1 MKRKLCSVLL
11 ALCMVL
17 TLLPVSAMAEGGT
30 ATSLPD
36 AVDGVITLTED
47 VELTNGLN
55 YTTDVTIV
63 LNGHTITR
71 TNGQKTALMIT
82 NGATMTIDGS
92 VAGSAINGTIVVGYS
107 TPSVTNGKLIINGG
121 TYTATVNDDC
131 VVQTNGLCDN
141 CEITATNATFNS
153 TDDTFYLAGNG
164 TYRLENCEVNG
175 YTGIYMK
182 SGSLTLTNTTIKATG
197 EYAAPVANGNGA
209 SSTGDGIILDA
220 KNGYKGNINLSING
234 GSISSDNAYAIRETY
249 TDSTATATHSITVNG
264 GTYTSSKDAINVS
277 EYFKKAVASGV
288 SSISISGGTFS
299 DLSALDYLAEGAT
312 VTVKLAADT
321 TKDVTIPA
329 NTTVTLDLAGH
340 KIVNS
345 ATAQDK
351 EVAEASRKHTITN
364 KGTLTILDSVGGG
377 VVDNVSHGRAALYNA
392 GTIVEIKGGKF
403 TRSVDNSTDATSAK
417 GNSWYVIYNA
427 EGANITKISSG
438 EFLALGHFSSLFCN
452 SGTIN
457 EISGGTFTQDGFIAF
472 KNQGTVNKISGG
484 TFSSESESCIQ
495 NWGTIGEIS
504 DGTITAGRIGI
515 WNFSSDTYKSA
526 GTISRITGGNISGTT
541 AAIRLN
547 DYDTDYKD
555 SDKNVT
561 GPSTV
566 NKANASIS
574 AGNFSGALEVNAHT
588 VLTITGG
595 TYSVDPSAYVVPGY
609 VASYNGST
617 YTVYYPVPVTP
628 GNTSSST
635 TKNPDGSTT
644 TTTTDKTTGTVTE
657 TTVEA
662 VLKARD
668 GATIEDVAALRD
680 IINKEGDE
688 AYTTGADNALTWE
701 NSGNAITYEG
711 KSDAALPV
719 TTRVTYYLNGVE
731 TAPADLAGQSGRVR
745 IRFDYTNHTRE
756 TVTVDGQEYTV
767 CVPFTAITA
776 VILDGD
782 KFSNI
787 EADNGKVMELDGTT
801 AVLGTA
807 IPGLADSLRLTEF
820 EPLEDT
826 EIPAYFEVSAD
837 VTDFSLDFTA
847 TILTPSALDDLD
859 TGDLSDLDDLSETLD
874 DLTGAVDEL
883 ADGTGA
889 LADGVQALYDGFHE
903 YANGVQGLNEGA
915 EALADGLTQLYDSG
929 TALVDGANALRDGL
943 SAVSG
948 AVGGMTSG
956 DTGSNDE
963 MMAQL
968 NEQLAPVISNYGTT
982 VVTDTVTDAD
992 LLASLTAAGLTGE
1005 QQQAVLGAVGA
1016 AMGKALQNDTPAM
1029 VQGVAG
1035 TVSGVLMGQLGS
1047 GISQLQTGL
1056 DQLASGS
1063 AELARGAD
1071 TYVKAVGQVSQGADA
1086 LAEGSAKLDDA
1097 SDAMYEGLA
1106 ELHDGAAELHDG
1118 VQEFSDKNTDDLSDD
1133 LGGDLR
1139 NVVRRLKAVQQAGK
1153 YYQTFSGLHNGDT
1166 GSVKFIVETAEI
1178 KK

>member
-1 MKRKLCSVLL
+1 MKKTIPILL
-11 ALCMVL
+11 SAAL
-17 TLLPVSAMAEGGT
+17 LLSACGQAANTAET
-30 ATSLPD
+30 AAAADVPA
-36 AVDGVITLTED
+36 AVTE
-47 VELTNGLN
+47 
-55 YTTDVTIV
+55 
-63 LNGHTITR
+63 
-71 TNGQKTALMIT
+71 TA
-82 NGATMTIDGS
+82 A
-92 VAGSAINGTIVVGYS
+92 
-107 TPSVTNGKLIINGG
+107 
-121 TYTATVNDDC
+121 
-131 VVQTNGLCDN
+131 QT
-141 CEITATNATFNS
+141 
-153 TDDTFYLAGNG
+153 
-164 TYRLENCEVNG
+164 
-175 YTGIYMK
+175 
-182 SGSLTLTNTTIKATG
+182 
-197 EYAAPVANGNGA
+197 AAP
-209 SSTGDGIILDA
+209 
-220 KNGYKGNINLSING
+220 K
-234 GSISSDNAYAIRETY
+234 
-249 TDSTATATHSITVNG
+249 
-264 GTYTSSKDAINVS
+264 
-277 EYFKKAVASGV
+277 
-288 SSISISGGTFS
+288 
-299 DLSALDYLAEGAT
+299 
-312 VTVKLAADT
+312 T
-321 TKDVTIPA
+321 TP
-329 NTTVTLDLAGH
+329 
-340 KIVNS
+340 
-345 ATAQDK
+345 
-351 EVAEASRKHTITN
+351 
-364 KGTLTILDSVGGG
+364 GG
-377 VVDNVSHGRAALYNA
+377 VDKS
-392 GTIVEIKGGKF
+392 E
-403 TRSVDNSTDATSAK
+403 
-417 GNSWYVIYNA
+417 
-427 EGANITKISSG
+427 
-438 EFLALGHFSSLFCN
+438 
-452 SGTIN
+452 
-457 EISGGTFTQDGFIAF
+457 
-472 KNQGTVNKISGG
+472 TVY
-484 TFSSESESCIQ
+484 
-495 NWGTIGEIS
+495 
-504 DGTITAGRIGI
+504 A
-515 WNFSSDTYKSA
+515 
-526 GTISRITGGNISGTT
+526 
-541 AAIRLN
+541 
-547 DYDTDYKD
+547 
-555 SDKNVT
+555 
-561 GPSTV
+561 
-566 NKANASIS
+566 KANA
-574 AGNFSGALEVNAHT
+574 
-588 VLTITGG
+588 
-595 TYSVDPSAYVVPGY
+595 D
-609 VASYNGST
+609 
-617 YTVYYPVPVTP
+617 
-628 GNTSSST
+628 
-635 TKNPDGSTT
+635 
-644 TTTTDKTTGTVTE
+644 GTVTE

-668 GATIEDVAALRD
+668 GATIPDVAALRD

-688 AYTTGADNALTWE
+688 EYTTGADNALTWQ
-701 NSGNAITYEG
+701 NSGSAITYEG

-731 TAPADLAGQSGRVR
+731 TAPDDLAGQSGRVR

-787 EADNGKVMELDGTT
+787 ETDNGKVMELDGTT

-807 IPGLADSLRLTEF
+807 MPGLADSLRLTEF

-859 TGDLSDLDDLSETLD
+859 TGNLSDLDDLSDTLD
-874 DLTGAVDEL
+874 DLTDAADEL

-903 YANGVQGLNEGA
+903 YADGVQGLNEGA

-943 SAVSG
+943 SSVSG

-963 MMAQL
+963 MMARL

-992 LLASLTAAGLTGE
+992 LLAALTAAGLTGE
-1005 QQQAVLGAVGA
+1005 QQQAVLGAVGV

-1118 VQEFSDKNTDDLSDD
+1118 VQEFSGKNTDDLSDD
-1133 LGGDLR
+1133 LGAGLR

-1153 YYQTFSGLHNGDT
+1153 NYQTFSGLHNGDT

>member
-1 MKRKLCSVLL
+1 MKKTIPILL
-11 ALCMVL
+11 SAAL
-17 TLLPVSAMAEGGT
+17 LLSACGQAAGT
-30 ATSLPD
+30 A
-36 AVDGVITLTED
+36 E
-47 VELTNGLN
+47 
-55 YTTDVTIV
+55 
-63 LNGHTITR
+63 
-71 TNGQKTALMIT
+71 
-82 NGATMTIDGS
+82 
-92 VAGSAINGTIVVGYS
+92 
-107 TPSVTNGKLIINGG
+107 
-121 TYTATVNDDC
+121 
-131 VVQTNGLCDN
+131 
-141 CEITATNATFNS
+141 
-153 TDDTFYLAGNG
+153 
-164 TYRLENCEVNG
+164 
-175 YTGIYMK
+175 
-182 SGSLTLTNTTIKATG
+182 
-197 EYAAPVANGNGA
+197 
-209 SSTGDGIILDA
+209 
-220 KNGYKGNINLSING
+220 
-234 GSISSDNAYAIRETY
+234 
-249 TDSTATATHSITVNG
+249 
-264 GTYTSSKDAINVS
+264 
-277 EYFKKAVASGV
+277 
-288 SSISISGGTFS
+288 
-299 DLSALDYLAEGAT
+299 
-312 VTVKLAADT
+312 
-321 TKDVTIPA
+321 
-329 NTTVTLDLAGH
+329 
-340 KIVNS
+340 
-345 ATAQDK
+345 
-351 EVAEASRKHTITN
+351 
-364 KGTLTILDSVGGG
+364 
-377 VVDNVSHGRAALYNA
+377 
-392 GTIVEIKGGKF
+392 
-403 TRSVDNSTDATSAK
+403 ATSADAPAA
-417 GNSWYVIYNA
+417 VT
-427 EGANITKISSG
+427 E
-438 EFLALGHFSSLFCN
+438 
-452 SGTIN
+452 
-457 EISGGTFTQDGFIAF
+457 
-472 KNQGTVNKISGG
+472 
-484 TFSSESESCIQ
+484 
-495 NWGTIGEIS
+495 
-504 DGTITAGRIGI
+504 
-515 WNFSSDTYKSA
+515 
-526 GTISRITGGNISGTT
+526 TT
-541 AAIRLN
+541 AQTAAPK
-547 DYDTDYKD
+547 TTPGGV
-555 SDKNVT
+555 DK
-561 GPSTV
+561 
-566 NKANASIS
+566 A
-574 AGNFSGALEVNAHT
+574 E
-588 VLTITGG
+588 
-595 TYSVDPSAYVVPGY
+595 
-609 VASYNGST
+609 
-617 YTVYYPVPVTP
+617 TVYA
-628 GNTSSST
+628 
-635 TKNPDGSTT
+635 KADA
-644 TTTTDKTTGTVTE
+644 DGTVTE

-787 EADNGKVMELDGTT
+787 ETDNGKVMELDGTT

-807 IPGLADSLRLTEF
+807 MPGLADSLRLTEF

-859 TGDLSDLDDLSETLD
+859 TGNLSDLDDLSDTLD
-874 DLTGAVDEL
+874 DLTDAADEL

-889 LADGVQALYDGFHE
+889 LADGVQALYDDFHE
-903 YANGVQGLNEGA
+903 YADGVQGLNEGA

-943 SAVSG
+943 SSVSG

-963 MMAQL
+963 MIARL

-992 LLASLTAAGLTGE
+992 LLAALTAAGLTGE
-1005 QQQAVLGAVGA
+1005 QQQAVLGAVGV

-1097 SDAMYEGLA
+1097 SDTMYEGLA

-1118 VQEFSDKNTDDLSDD
+1118 VQEFSDKNTDDLSDN
-1133 LGGDLR
+1133 LGAGLR
-1139 NVVRRLKAVQQAGK
+1139 NVVRRLKAVQQAGNN
-1153 YYQTFSGLHNGDT
+1153 YQTFSGLHNGDT